1 MKRKLINLCKLVYI
15 LFLLFLVNGCFL
27 TYYSAKVLP
36 KGKSER
42 GTGLGLGYE
51 YTISKGHLIKE
62 SICPSYDQSIFFVRK
77 GIGNKMD
84 IGFDIGLLY
93 MSFDIRKQILDGSKY
108 VPAVSVSGN
117 VIILSNILGLG
128 SGPGVSFQLSKGDF
142 FSNSKFSYIYY
153 SGSDFFSGNRYSVN
167 MLMLVESIGYEAHI
181 YKHFYMIPL
190 VSIIC
195 EKNLNRDY
203 LISGIL
209 GISFLFR

>member
-1 MKRKLINLCKLVYI
+1 MKRKLINLCKLLYI
-15 LFLLFLVNGCFL
+15 LFLPILCSGCFL

-93 MSFDIRKQILDGSKY
+93 MSFDIRKQILDESKY
-108 VPAVSVSGN
+108 VPAVNVSGN

-128 SGPGVSFQLSKGDF
+128 SGPGI
-142 FSNSKFSYIYY
+142 FSLILNS
-153 SGSDFFSGNRYSVN
+153 
-167 MLMLVESIGYEAHI
+167 HI
-181 YKHFYMIPL
+181 Y
-190 VSIIC
+190 IIQ
-195 EKNLNRDY
+195 DQ
-203 LISGIL
+203 IFFQGI
-209 GISFLFR
+209 GIQ